1 LYVVVIG
8 NVAEVAAAANTAVVI
23 VVDFVVDWLPQMNN
37 NKNNSKPAL

>member
-8 NVAEVAAAANTAVVI
+8 NVAEVAAAANTAV